1 MTKYIGGIALVLM
14 AGLAVPFAAMPRV
27 AHAQFQ
33 LPCTINAEG
42 EQDSCDSTP
51 PGGGGGGSGGGTQAT
66 YTLQGV
72 IQHQGNDRDSGGGV
86 HAKIRGY
93 SRFANQNNNR
103 VDADYIE
110 VRCYAY
116 GPTGTT
122 MDYDSETN
130 GALVDVHF
138 YSSGYPPVGGSGIVN
153 VQCTHY
159 AEHNGVTYN
168 ATSTAQ
174 IAISNYP

>member
-1 MTKYIGGIALVLM
+1 MNKHLGNLTLALV
-14 AGLAVPFAAMPRV
+14 AALAAALATAPRP

-33 LPCTINAEG
+33 EPCTIDNP
-42 EQDSCDSTP
+42 DSCNFPP
-51 PGGGGGGSGGGTQAT
+51 PGGGGGGTPTGPT

-72 IQHQGNDRDSGGGV
+72 IQHQGYEYSSGGFR

-93 SRFANQNNNR
+93 SRFANQNNDR

-116 GPTGTT
+116 GPTGNT
-122 MDYDSETN
+122 MDYDDETN

-138 YSSGYPPVGGSGIVN
+138 YSSGYPAIGGSGIVN

-159 AEHNGVTYN
+159 AENNGVVYN
-168 ATSTAQ
+168 ATSSAQ

>member
-1 MTKYIGGIALVLM
+1 MNTHIGTLALVLV
-14 AGLAVPFAAMPRV
+14 AGLAASLATAPRS

-33 LPCTINAEG
+33 EPCTIDNP
-42 EQDSCDSTP
+42 DSCNSNP
-51 PGGGGGGSGGGTQAT
+51 PGGGSGGGTTGPT

-72 IQHQGNDRDSGGGV
+72 IQHEGYEYSSGGFR

-93 SRFANQNNNR
+93 SRFANQNNDR

-122 MDYDSETN
+122 MDYDSETD

-138 YSSGYPPVGGSGIVN
+138 YSSGYPAIGGSGIVN
-153 VQCTHY
+153 VQCSHHV
-159 AEHNGVTYN
+159 EHNGVTYD
-168 ATSTAQ
+168 ATSASQ
-174 IAISNYP
+174 IFISNYP

>member
-1 MTKYIGGIALVLM
+1 MTKYVGKWVLLV
-14 AGLAVPFAAMPRV
+14 AASLAAPLAA
-27 AHAQFQ
+27 A
-33 LPCTINAEG
+33 CSIDIEEG
-42 EQDSCDSTP
+42 PGSCNYQP
-51 PGGGGGGSGGGTQAT
+51 PGGGGGTPPT

-72 IQHQGNDRDSGGGV
+72 IQHEGNESDSGGGV
-86 HAKIRGY
+86 HARIRGY
-93 SRFANQNNNR
+93 SRLANQNNDR

-116 GPTGTT
+116 GPTATT

-138 YSSGYPPVGGSGIVN
+138 YSSAHPPIGGSGIVN
-153 VQCTHY
+153 VQCTHH
-159 AEHNGVTYN
+159 AEKNGVTYD
-168 ATSTAQ
+168 ATSATQ

>member
-1 MTKYIGGIALVLM
+1 MHFGNLALVL
-14 AGLAVPFAAMPRV
+14 AASLAASLATAPST
-27 AHAQFQ
+27 AHAQYQ
-33 LPCTINAEG
+33 NIEPCTVDNPE
-42 EQDSCDSTP
+42 SCNQQP
-51 PGGGGGGSGGGTQAT
+51 PGTGGTGGGGGTPTGPT

-72 IQHQGNDRDSGGGV
+72 IQHQGYDYSSGGFR

-93 SRFANQNNNR
+93 SRFANQNNDR

-116 GPTGTT
+116 GPTGNT

-138 YSSGYPPVGGSGIVN
+138 YSSGHPPIGGSGIVN

-159 AEHNGVTYN
+159 AEFNGVIYN
-168 ATSTAQ
+168 ATSSSQ
-174 IAISNYP
+174 IFISNYP

>member
-1 MTKYIGGIALVLM
+1 MNTRPGNLALVFVASL
-14 AGLAVPFAAMPRV
+14 AGSLAVAPRP
-27 AHAQFQ
+27 AYAQFVE
-33 LPCTINAEG
+33 PCTIDNP
-42 EQDSCDSTP
+42 DSCNFP
-51 PGGGGGGSGGGTQAT
+51 PPGDGGGGGTTGPT

-72 IQHQGNDRDSGGGV
+72 IQHQGYDYSSGGFR

-93 SRFANQNNNR
+93 SRFANQYNDR

-116 GPTGTT
+116 GPTGNT
-122 MDYDSETN
+122 MDYDSETD
-130 GALVDVHF
+130 GALVDVTF
-138 YSSGYPPVGGSGIVN
+138 YSSGYPAIGGSGIVN

-159 AEHNGVTYN
+159 AENDGVVYN

>member
-1 MTKYIGGIALVLM
+1 MKAHIGNPALVLV
-14 AGLAVPFAAMPRV
+14 ASLAAALVTAPGSAR
-27 AHAQFQ
+27 AQLQ
-33 LPCTINAEG
+33 ELCSVDNPDACN
-42 EQDSCDSTP
+42 SP
-51 PGGGGGGSGGGTQAT
+51 PPIGGGGGGGTPAGPT

-72 IQHQGNDRDSGGGV
+72 IQQQGFSYSSGNFR

-93 SRFANQNNNR
+93 SRLANQNNDR

-122 MDYDSETN
+122 MDYDDETN

-138 YSSGYPPVGGSGIVN
+138 YSSGHPPIGGSGIVN

-159 AEHNGVTYN
+159 AEFNGVTYN
-168 ATSTAQ
+168 ATSSAQ

>member
-1 MTKYIGGIALVLM
+1 MAKYTGRLAAILM
-14 AGLAVPFAAMPRV
+14 AGLAGSFAAAPGLV
-27 AHAQFQ
+27 QAQLQ
-33 LPCTINAEG
+33 LPCTIGADG
-42 EQDSCDSTP
+42 EQNFCNGD
-51 PGGGGGGSGGGTQAT
+51 PGGGGGGGGTQAT

-72 IQHQGNDRDSGGGV
+72 IQHQGNDRDSGGGM

-93 SRFANQNNNR
+93 SRFADQNNNR

-110 VRCYAY
+110 VRCTAY

-122 MDYDSETN
+122 TDYDDETN

-153 VQCTHY
+153 VQCTHH
-159 AEHNGVTYN
+159 AEHNGLSYD
-168 ATSTAQ
+168 ATSTTQ
-174 IAISNYP
+174 IFIQNYP

>member
-1 MTKYIGGIALVLM
+1 MHIGNLALIFA
-14 AGLAVPFAAMPRV
+14 AGLAASLATAPRT
-27 AHAQFQ
+27 AHAQYQ
-33 LPCTINAEG
+33 EPCTIDNP
-42 EQDSCDSTP
+42 DSCNNFP
-51 PGGGGGGSGGGTQAT
+51 PGGGGGGGGTPAAT

-72 IQHQGNDRDSGGGV
+72 IQHQGYEYSSGGFR

-93 SRFANQNNNR
+93 SRFANQNNDR

-122 MDYDSETN
+122 MDYDSETD

-138 YSSGYPPVGGSGIVN
+138 YSSGYPAIGGSGIVN
-153 VQCTHY
+153 VQCTHH
-159 AEHNGVTYN
+159 AEFRGVTYD
-168 ATSTAQ
+168 ATSSSQ